1 MKPLGSS
8 ESTPVGEPQWSPRE
22 PPKQGAAPWG
32 TSSPG
37 LSRERATETATPS
50 VAEVRAGAGTD
61 TKPLGS
67 SEGSPVGEPQSSP
80 REPSKQGGAAWG
92 TASAGLSTEK
102 AAEAATP
109 AAAGAGWDTKP
120 PGASESTPAGE
131 RQSPAGPSRQGAV
144 PAATAVRRAPDEQAS
159 DQARTGAIRSASI
172 TTEAGNIN
180 PASAAAPA
188 SGLMPAAARTNA
200 PEASTPPAAPPPGVP
215 REQPREPALR
225 ELSLAISSK
234 PSDGQQAEQVSLR
247 VVERGGEVRV
257 SVRTPDTELA
267 GTLRDQLGELVSGL
281 ADRGFRADTWQPLA
295 GTADGAA
302 IRAGSAAPGSR
313 TGQDLNGDPGRGFR
327 GEGNPAGQQQQQQRR
342 GPDREELSWLQAL
355 TRSSARGGSSN
366 YDYTD

>member
-1 MKPLGSS
+1 
-8 ESTPVGEPQWSPRE
+8 
-22 PPKQGAAPWG
+22 
-32 TSSPG
+32 
-37 LSRERATETATPS
+37 
-50 VAEVRAGAGTD
+50 
-61 TKPLGS
+61 
-67 SEGSPVGEPQSSP
+67 
-80 REPSKQGGAAWG
+80 
-92 TASAGLSTEK
+92 
-102 AAEAATP
+102 
-109 AAAGAGWDTKP
+109 
-120 PGASESTPAGE
+120 
-131 RQSPAGPSRQGAV
+131 
-144 PAATAVRRAPDEQAS
+144 
-159 DQARTGAIRSASI
+159 
-172 TTEAGNIN
+172 
-180 PASAAAPA
+180 
-188 SGLMPAAARTNA
+188 MPAAARTNA